1 MSTLNNRAASH
12 FGVQENHELDRR
24 DKQAWVNPAYNGS
37 PPSSHPTVRAIYNP
51 QSLMANRYENLGKL
65 EVLPPYPTDMK
76 VMESAGEKN
85 KKEEKPRG
93 CCYFISRGIC
103 GLWATTM
110 TEDTAENREKYVKTS
125 LRELVV
131 YILFLTDM
139 CLLTYGMTSSNTYYY
154 TKAMSDLFLATPT
167 YSGVDFQSITNVEQ
181 FWEFAQG
188 PLLDGLYWSKWYN
201 DKPLDLG
208 PQSFIYYDNMLLGV
222 PRIRQLKVLNNSCKV
237 HKNFRNEING
247 CYDVYYE
254 DKEDINPFGLING
267 TAWNYFPE
275 KKLNGS
281 SYWGILTTYS
291 GSGYYQDLNMTKE
304 ESAYLLQNLKDNLW
318 LDRGTRAVF
327 IDFTAYN
334 ANINLFCVIRL
345 VVEFPASGGAI
356 PSWQIRTVKLIR
368 YVNNWDYFVIGC
380 EMVFCV
386 FILYY
391 TVEEILEIRI
401 HKLSYFSCFWN
412 VLDIV
417 VIMLSIVAII
427 FNVFRT
433 LKVNALLGKLL
444 KKPDIYADFEFLS
457 FWQMQYNNLN
467 ALNLFFALIKIFK
480 YISFNKT
487 MAQLSST
494 LARCAMDILGFAIM
508 FFIVFFAYAQLG
520 YLLFG
525 TEVESFSTFVKC
537 IFTQF
542 RIILGDFDYDAIDK
556 ANRIL
561 GPLYFVTYV
570 FFVFFVLLNM
580 FLAIINDTYSE
591 VKAELSG
598 QEDEFQFSDIIKQ
611 GYMKTMM
618 KLKLKNE
625 KISDVQKA
633 LGSGSK
639 ELEYEDFK
647 NTLRQMGHSDHEI
660 SEAFTRFDHDGN
672 LILDKEEQN
681 RMISDLEEKKI
692 SLNAEIEN
700 LGKDYSN
707 NTLGKPM
714 ENSNSNGVSQAEFQ
728 MLVRR
733 VVQLEQSIGSIVSSI
748 DAVAMKLDTLDESK
762 DQMGRLWNINKI
774 SLNAEIENLGKDYS
788 NNTLGKPMENSNSS
802 GVSQAEFQM
811 LVRRVVQ
818 LEQSIG
824 SIVSSI
830 DAVAMKLDTL
840 DESKDQLGRLWNIN
854 KMMWRRLDLS
864 VVCNVDKLLLE
875 VSTVKFIL

>member
-1 MSTLNNRAASH
+1 MSKLNNRAASH
-12 FGVQENHELDRR
+12 FGVQENHELDSR

-37 PPSSHPTVRAIYNP
+37 PPSSPLTVRAIYNP
-51 QSLMANRYENLGKL
+51 QSFIANPYGNLGKL

-76 VMESAGEKN
+76 FMESAGEKN

-103 GLWATTM
+103 GLWGTTL
-110 TEDTAENREKYVKTS
+110 TEDTAGNREQYLKTT

-131 YILFLTDM
+131 YLLFLTDM
-139 CLLTYGMTSSNTYYY
+139 CFLTYGMTSSNTYYY

-167 YSGVDFQSITNVEQ
+167 YSGVDFQSITNMEQ

-208 PQSFIYYDNMLLGV
+208 PQSFIYYENMLLGV
-222 PRIRQLKVLNNSCKV
+222 PRIRQLKVLNNSCQV
-237 HKNFRNEING
+237 HKDFRNEIDG

-254 DKEDINPFGLING
+254 DKEDKTPFGLING

-275 KKLNGS
+275 KELNGS
-281 SYWGILTTYS
+281 SHWGILTTYS

-417 VIMLSIVAII
+417 VIMLAIVAII

-433 LKVNALLGKLL
+433 MKVNALLGKLL
-444 KKPDIYADFEFLS
+444 KQPDIYADFEFLS

-467 ALNLFFALIKIFK
+467 ALNLFFAWIKIFK

-542 RIILGDFDYDAIDK
+542 RIILGDFDYDTINK

-633 LGSGSK
+633 LGSGSN

-647 NTLRQMGHSDHEI
+647 KTLRQMGHSDHEI
-660 SEAFTRFDHDGN
+660 SEAFAKFDHDRN

-692 SLNAEIEN
+692 SLSAEIEN

-714 ENSNSNGVSQAEFQ
+714 ENRISNGVSQAEFQ

-733 VVQLEQSIGSIVSSI
+733 VVQLEQSIGSIVSKI
-748 DAVAMKLDTLDESK
+748 DAVAMKLDTLKIKRK
-762 DQMGRLWNINKI
+762 DQMGRMWHINELSAAADPRSYEAGRDPAAI
-774 SLNAEIENLGKDYS
+774 HTASTHLNRYAKEPGSFTGAVTEFL
-788 NNTLGKPMENSNSS
+788 TSS
-802 GVSQAEFQM
+802 Q
-811 LVRRVVQ
+811 
-818 LEQSIG
+818 
-824 SIVSSI
+824 
-830 DAVAMKLDTL
+830 
-840 DESKDQLGRLWNIN
+840 
-854 KMMWRRLDLS
+854 
-864 VVCNVDKLLLE
+864 
-875 VSTVKFIL
+875 

>member
-1 MSTLNNRAASH
+1 MSTLINRAASH
-12 FGVQENHELDRR
+12 FGVQESYELDRR

-37 PPSSHPTVRAIYNP
+37 PPSSPRTVRAIYNP
-51 QSLMANRYENLGKL
+51 QSLMANPYGNLGKL

-85 KKEEKPRG
+85 KKEEKPQG
-93 CCYFISRGIC
+93 CCYFIGRGIC
-103 GLWATTM
+103 GLWGTTL
-110 TEDTAENREKYVKTS
+110 TEDTTGNREKYVKTT

-167 YSGVDFQSITNVEQ
+167 YSGVDFQSITNMEQ

-201 DKPLDLG
+201 DQPLDLG
-208 PQSFIYYDNMLLGV
+208 PQSFIYYENILLGV

-237 HKNFRNEING
+237 HKDFRNKIDG

-254 DKEDINPFGLING
+254 DEEDINPFGLING

-275 KKLNGS
+275 QKLNGS
-281 SYWGILTTYS
+281 SHWGILTTYS

-304 ESAYLLQNLKDNLW
+304 DSAYLLQNLKDNLW

-368 YVNNWDYFVIGC
+368 YVSNWDYFVIGC

-391 TVEEILEIRI
+391 TVEEILEIQI
-401 HKLSYFSCFWN
+401 HKLSYFSCIWN

-467 ALNLFFALIKIFK
+467 ALNLFFAWIKIFK

-598 QEDEFQFSDIIKQ
+598 QKDEFQFSDIIKQ

-660 SEAFTRFDHDGN
+660 SEAFTKFDHDGN

-707 NTLGKPM
+707 NTLGKPVK
-714 ENSNSNGVSQAEFQ
+714 NSNSNDVSQAEFQ

-733 VVQLEQSIGSIVSSI
+733 VVQLEQSIGSIVSKI
-748 DAVAMKLDTLDESK
+748 DAVAVKLDTLDESKIKCK
-762 DQMGRLWNINKI
+762 DQMGRLWNIK
-774 SLNAEIENLGKDYS
+774 ED
-788 NNTLGKPMENSNSS
+788 GKP
-802 GVSQAEFQM
+802 FQ
-811 LVRRVVQ
+811 
-818 LEQSIG
+818 G
-824 SIVSSI
+824 
-830 DAVAMKLDTL
+830 
-840 DESKDQLGRLWNIN
+840 
-854 KMMWRRLDLS
+854 
-864 VVCNVDKLLLE
+864 
-875 VSTVKFIL
+875 

>member
-1 MSTLNNRAASH
+1 MSKLNNRATNH
-12 FGVQENHELDRR
+12 FGVQENHELDSR

-37 PPSSHPTVRAIYNP
+37 PPSSPLTVRAIYNP
-51 QSLMANRYENLGKL
+51 QYLMANPYGNLGKL

-76 VMESAGEKN
+76 FMESAREKN

-93 CCYFISRGIC
+93 CCYFIGRGIC
-103 GLWATTM
+103 GLWGTTL
-110 TEDTAENREKYVKTS
+110 TEDTTGNREQYLKTT

-131 YILFLTDM
+131 YLLFLTDM
-139 CLLTYGMTSSNTYYY
+139 CFLTYGMTSSNTYYY

-167 YSGVDFQSITNVEQ
+167 YSGVDFQSITNMEQ

-208 PQSFIYYDNMLLGV
+208 PQSFIYYENMLLGV
-222 PRIRQLKVLNNSCKV
+222 PRIRQLKVLNNSCQV
-237 HKNFRNEING
+237 HKDFRNEIDG

-254 DKEDINPFGLING
+254 DKEDKNPFGLING

-275 KKLNGS
+275 KELNGS
-281 SYWGILTTYS
+281 SHWGILTTYS

-304 ESAYLLQNLKDNLW
+304 ESAYLLQNLKENLW

-334 ANINLFCVIRL
+334 ANINLFCVIRHPVTVWL
-345 VVEFPASGGAI
+345 AVVKCDDLA
-356 PSWQIRTVKLIR
+356 
-368 YVNNWDYFVIGC
+368 
-380 EMVFCV
+380 
-386 FILYY
+386 
-391 TVEEILEIRI
+391 
-401 HKLSYFSCFWN
+401 
-412 VLDIV
+412 
-417 VIMLSIVAII
+417 IVAII

-433 LKVNALLGKLL
+433 MKVNALLGKLL
-444 KKPDIYADFEFLS
+444 KQPDIYADFEFLS

-467 ALNLFFALIKIFK
+467 ALNLFFTWIKIFK

-542 RIILGDFDYDAIDK
+542 RIILGDFDYDTINK

-633 LGSGSK
+633 LGSGSN

-647 NTLRQMGHSDHEI
+647 KTLRQMGHSDHEI
-660 SEAFTRFDHDGN
+660 SEAFAKFDHDGN
-672 LILDKEEQN
+672 LILDKVEQN
-681 RMISDLEEKKI
+681 RMISDLEEKKRI
-692 SLNAEIEN
+692 PYPTAIC
-700 LGKDYSN
+700 KQ
-707 NTLGKPM
+707 KPTP
-714 ENSNSNGVSQAEFQ
+714 G
-728 MLVRR
+728 LVRR
-733 VVQLEQSIGSIVSSI
+733 VVQLEQSIGSIVSKI

-762 DQMGRLWNINKI
+762 IKRKDQVGRMWNIN
-774 SLNAEIENLGKDYS
+774 
-788 NNTLGKPMENSNSS
+788 
-802 GVSQAEFQM
+802 
-811 LVRRVVQ
+811 
-818 LEQSIG
+818 
-824 SIVSSI
+824 
-830 DAVAMKLDTL
+830 
-840 DESKDQLGRLWNIN
+840 
-854 KMMWRRLDLS
+854 
-864 VVCNVDKLLLE
+864 E
-875 VSTVKFIL
+875 VSLFLHLSSSPHPPIIWQSPVAPKLGYRSLSYSRS